1 MPDVP
6 AVRAPVSPTIGGLL
20 LWPAA
25 GLLLTLAT
33 LVLQF
38 PNPAHME
45 IVSVLLEAPSL
56 LFVPGS
62 EGRALLLWPF
72 LEFLYV
78 CGIVL
83 TLFATVLFFRRSRWT
98 KGIMIVWLLVGI
110 GITVGAFFESMPLL
124 AVHHS
129 YLIEGASTE
138 VAEWAARFIAW
149 PSWFLVPVLKVPA
162 LIHIESQSYM
172 YAQLGT
178 LSVWLLYFL
187 ISRRVAT
194 TFIR

>member
-1 MPDVP
+1 MANVP
-6 AVRAPVSPTIGGLL
+6 VVRTAVSPGIGGLL

-33 LVLQF
+33 LVLQL
-38 PNPAHME
+38 PNPANMQ
-45 IVSVLLEAPSL
+45 ILLVLLDAPAL
-56 LFVPGS
+56 VFVPGS

-72 LEFLYV
+72 IEFLYV

-83 TLFATVLFFRRSRWT
+83 TFFATVFFFRRSRWT
-98 KGIMIVWLLVGI
+98 KGIMIGWLLVGI

-172 YAQLGT
+172 YAQLGN
-178 LSVWLLYFL
+178 LCVWLLYFL